1 MEEGEDNQLG
11 GYEEEE
17 YDEEGQI
24 IKPGKK
30 KKELSDVEKAKI
42 KQTIEEMKRNQ
53 IQPQKIIGKKDF
65 DKPGFVSNPAKI
77 VYKDFEVGK
86 KMSLTIEIINVS
98 YVFNSFHPQP
108 LDDEIIDFF
117 EIDYQPCGRIPAGI
131 STKMTLHFTPLV
143 NKDYKSSLKLL
154 SETGMCVIPI
164 ECYCKKCIINFQK
177 NVLDYGNVIIGQEIN
192 IPLVVTN
199 SGALNC
205 KYTVVDSEKELLTEK
220 MEDEEVDPYA
230 DLEASYKDFTD
241 RSIILHKFDFKKDQE
256 KCENDKTLIDKIKVK
271 RVEEYKIKLMNE
283 AREAYEKEEKEKEKE
298 EQQQTSQGN
307 NPNDKNSKNKAPP
320 QKVVKKPAGK
330 EKEKEPQVELVDGI
344 PKERF
349 DEIELKVKDYS
360 ENFKIEKEEDQ
371 KEYDKILSI
380 NKFNS
385 MKVFLLKQI
394 KYPLYGQFNGYSKKN
409 VSFVLNA
416 RFIGEFDLDCFL
428 KIEYKD
434 KTEYKEFKIKFNIV
448 DLPINREKKIYDL
461 NYIIVNQIFREKIIL
476 INKSPIPYKLQ
487 IFFHKDLN
495 DYIELNPS
503 LGYIQANSSFEIWL
517 KLKVDKNID
526 NLVSFF
532 MGQDTDDNIEY
543 NFPLKIVLNNISIPL
558 ITVIHFFV
566 TTDRVKISEKMI
578 NYGKR
583 FLDESTKVKVSLQ
596 NMSHLPMRYGFI
608 MLPKEFSVIT
618 NIDNLLS
625 KEKRFVDIIY
635 EPKDGFV
642 GHREGDIF
650 CRVITDELTTQ
661 NIKIKYHIELVKPEI
676 VITPKKICFQALP
689 EGEYEE
695 LRLTITNENE
705 SKEFDCEFMTPPK
718 CISGLTIM
726 PKVFTIPAKKYT
738 TCVIRY
744 DSAMREY
751 GPYTYEEI
759 EKELGIKLSDGMN
772 QLEKDTEIQGNQN
785 NLLEE
790 KIKTEIDNT
799 LGNAEEAE
807 GGKKKKGGAA
817 DKKVEKKPE
826 PKKAEAKKDKK
837 QLEEEEKKKK
847 EEEELK
853 LKEEQLKKEERL
865 KNYNREEELRGFG
878 AENTFKNIPGDRS
891 CHWSFNIPLFY
902 RMHIDK
908 TNQKEIN
915 NNNKTE
921 NLKVSFIEVHTTSVE
936 KTLVFDK
943 TEIDFGEVS
952 VQTRKTINLVI
963 TNNSNKTAKLKMKSL
978 ILTNCFR
985 IVNAI
990 RDLAPHSSFNY
1001 IVEFLP
1007 QKDLPYF
1014 DDFIV
1019 YTEKTQSTVHLKG
1032 LGVKP
1037 EVETSVPDGILFL
1050 GNSMSNNTIEG
1061 SFDIINKSN
1070 FKINFEL
1077 KSLKTGKKNRTG
1089 LMPFCYI
1096 PYCGEIEA
1104 KGKITIKASFKG
1116 DHQDFENYFDFVLID
1131 VPNQKKEN
1139 KLYIYARCW
1148 ERQVYWKE
1156 LTETL
1161 YPDQAFLNQVIE
1173 QDIFVSSLLIK
1184 SNSKSSNNERIVLTF
1199 VPESSI
1205 TLPVIV
1211 SKKENVSPNATKT
1224 TSKDKKGKK
1233 NVKKVVEEPKNEN
1246 EEINEKCY
1254 KRKIIIGNCKLDDS
1268 KLEKNGNYEV
1278 FLDKD
1283 CPYFTCDNP
1292 KGAVNS
1298 GQELII
1304 TFGYKKPDRD
1314 PLIKDIECLKGVGM
1328 WVESTNEIKING
1340 GYIEGNTQD
1349 NVSVFVVLR
1358 AYVEQI

>member
-1 MEEGEDNQLG
+1 MEEGEEQAQN
-11 GYEEEE
+11 YEEEE

-24 IKPGKK
+24 KKPGKK
-30 KKELSDVEKAKI
+30 KKELSDYEKFKI
-42 KQTIEEMKRNQ
+42 KQTIEEMKKNQ

-65 DKPGFVSNPAKI
+65 DKPGFVSNPSKI

-86 KMSLTIEIINVS
+86 KMSLTIDIINVS

-154 SETGMCVIPI
+154 SETGMCIIPI
-164 ECYCKKCIINFQK
+164 ECYCKKCIINFEK
-177 NVLDYGNVIIGQEIN
+177 NIIDYGDVIIGQEIN
-192 IPLVVTN
+192 IPLSVSNT
-199 SGALNC
+199 GALSC
-205 KYTVVDSEKELLTEK
+205 KYTVVDNDKELLVEK
-220 MEDEEVDPYA
+220 NEEEEIDPFA
-230 DLEASYKDFTD
+230 DLEASYKDYTD
-241 RSIILHKFDFKKDQE
+241 RSIILHKNDFIKDQE
-256 KCENDKTLIDKIKVK
+256 KCSNGLLDKIRVK
-271 RVEEYKIKLMNE
+271 RVEEYKIKSINE
-283 AREAYEKEEKEKEKE
+283 ARENYEKEEREKEKEKE
-298 EQQQTSQGN
+298 EQTNQSNKDTN
-307 NPNDKNSKNKAPP
+307 KNNKAPQP
-320 QKVVKKPAGK
+320 KAVKKPPAGK
-330 EKEKEPQVELVDGI
+330 EKEQQVELVEGI
-344 PKERF
+344 PKEKYE
-349 DEIELKVKDYS
+349 EIELKVKEY
-360 ENFKIEKEEDQ
+360 EKNFKIENEEDK
-371 KEYDKILSI
+371 KEYERLLSI

-385 MKVFLLKQI
+385 MKMFLLKQI
-394 KYPLYGQFNGYSKKN
+394 KFQLYGQFNGYSKKN
-409 VSFVLNA
+409 VSFILNA
-416 RFIGEFDLDCFL
+416 RFIGEFHLKCYL

-434 KTEYKEFKIKFNIV
+434 KVEFKEFELKFNIV
-448 DLPINREKKIYDL
+448 DLPIYSEKKIYDL

-487 IFFHKDLN
+487 IFYHKDLN

-503 LGYIQANSSFEIWL
+503 LGYIQANSTFEVWL
-517 KLKVDKNID
+517 KLKVDKTLE

-532 MGQDTDDNIEY
+532 LGQDTDDNIEY
-543 NFPLKIVLNNISIPL
+543 NFPLKIVFNNVSIPL

-566 TTDRVKISEKMI
+566 TNDRVKISEKMI

-583 FLDESTKVKVSLQ
+583 NLDESTKVNVSLQ

-608 MLPKEFSVIT
+608 MLPKEFTVIT

-625 KEKRFVDIIY
+625 NEKRFVDVIY

-661 NIKIKYHIELVKPEI
+661 NIKIKYHIELVKPDI
-676 VITPKKICFQALP
+676 VIKPKNICFQALP
-689 EGEYEE
+689 EGESEE
-695 LRLTITNENE
+695 IRLIIYNENDT
-705 SKEFDCEFMTPPK
+705 KEYDCEFLTPPF
-718 CISGLTIM
+718 CISGLTLM
-726 PKVFTIPAKKYT
+726 PKVFTISPKKYI
-738 TCVIRY
+738 TCVIKFN
-744 DSAMREY
+744 SAMRNY
-751 GPYTYEEI
+751 GPYSYEEV
-759 EKELGIKLSDGMN
+759 EKELGIKLSEGMN
-772 QLEKDTEIQGNQN
+772 QLEKDTQIEGNKN

-790 KIKTEIDNT
+790 KIKTEVENT
-799 LGNAEEAE
+799 LGMAEE
-807 GGKKKKGGAA
+807 GDGKKKKGA
-817 DKKVEKKPE
+817 DKKQEKKPE
-826 PKKAEAKKDKK
+826 AKKPEPKKDKK
-837 QLEEEEKKKK
+837 QLEEEERKKK

-853 LKEEQLKKEERL
+853 LKEEQEKKEARIKEFDKEKEL
-865 KNYNREEELRGFG
+865 KGFG
-878 AENTFKNIPGDRS
+878 AENTFQDIPGDRS
-891 CHWSFNIPLFY
+891 CHWKFNIPLFY
-902 RMHIDK
+902 RQHCEK
-908 TNQKEIN
+908 SYQKEN
-915 NNNKTE
+915 NNITE
-921 NLKVSFIEVHTTSVE
+921 NLKVSFIEVNTTCVE
-936 KTLVFDK
+936 KVLVFDK

-952 VQTRKTINLVI
+952 VLTRKTINLVV
-963 TNNSNKTAKLKMKSL
+963 TNNSNKIAKLSMKPM
-978 ILTNCFR
+978 IITNCFR

-1007 QKDLPYF
+1007 VKDLPYF
-1014 DDFIV
+1014 DDFTI

-1037 EVETSVPDGILFL
+1037 EVETSVENGILFL

-1089 LMPFCYI
+1089 LLPFCYI

-1104 KGKITIKASFKG
+1104 RGKVTIKAAFKG
-1116 DHQDFENYFDFVLID
+1116 DHQDFENYFDFVLVD

-1148 ERQVYWKE
+1148 ERQLYWKE
-1156 LTETL
+1156 LTETT
-1161 YPDQAFLNQVIE
+1161 YPDEKFLKQVIE
-1173 QDIFVSSLLIK
+1173 QDKFVSSLLLK

-1199 VPESSI
+1199 LAESSI

-1211 SKKENVSPNATKT
+1211 SKKENINPNNRKT
-1224 TSKDKKGKK
+1224 SAKDKKGKK
-1233 NVKKVVEEPKNEN
+1233 VKKAPVEEKKEEN
-1246 EEINEKCY
+1246 EGVDEKCF
-1254 KRKIIIGNCKLDDS
+1254 KRKMIIGNCKLDDN

-1278 FLDKD
+1278 IMDKD

-1292 KGAVNS
+1292 KGSVNS
-1298 GQELII
+1298 GQEITI

-1349 NVSVFVVLR
+1349 NVSVYVILR